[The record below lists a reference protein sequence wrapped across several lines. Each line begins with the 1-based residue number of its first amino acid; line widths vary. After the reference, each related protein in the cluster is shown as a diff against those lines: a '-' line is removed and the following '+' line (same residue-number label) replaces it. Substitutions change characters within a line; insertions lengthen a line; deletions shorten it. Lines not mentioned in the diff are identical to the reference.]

1 MGSLTRSNWLQHRIF
16 GSGAPRCPL
25 DRTSSSAKWGG
36 MRWTAR
42 QEATALMRA
51 GAALLLILMLSA
63 SCSQRGGPEST
74 SSEPTATAEPET
86 PTSPP
91 PISLGGQSS
100 ERTSVSQAGV
110 PLTPVR
116 PSVPIVSPG
125 TGVFVAPPAGSRA
138 ERVTV
143 APGGAISFSFSNAD
157 VREVAREILGNQL
170 HLSYAV
176 DPRAQASITVQTGNP
191 LPREAIL
198 STLESVLAANGL
210 ALVETNGL
218 YRILPLQ
225 DAAKVSA
232 GAPALAKQP
241 GYAIRILP
249 LRFASPSDLK
259 TILDPF
265 VPPGGTLQ
273 AEASRNLLIVT
284 GPASDL
290 DGFEDLVRQFD
301 VDWLAGTSYALYPL
315 HVGMAKDVAN
325 ELEAIF
331 GEGGSAP
338 LAGQIRILPIERL
351 NAILLISPQP
361 AYLAQVKTWLDRLD
375 YGDDQTTPRLFEYR
389 VQNSR
394 AIDLAAVLTQLLS
407 PGAVSAVQAQVAPG
421 KKAADLIASPPSAGS
436 LGGSPGSS
444 TVPGNTPVAAAQA
457 AAATQGAQGL
467 PTYGA
472 TGAIP
477 GAGPQGQGAQAQQQI
492 AEELKPG
499 GGAPSGGTTELPLPP
514 VRIVA
519 DEKNNALVIYARPR
533 DYRMIED
540 MIKRLDVVP
549 LQVLIEATI
558 AEVTLTNDLQYGLQW
573 FFRQGANNFELSNAT
588 GTVANVTPT
597 FPGFNY
603 VLSTGRVQV
612 VLSALA
618 NLTRVDV
625 VSAPELLVLD
635 HQTAALQVG
644 DQVPIVSQSA
654 TNVITS
660 TATIV
665 NSVQYVNTGVVL
677 EVTPR
682 VNTSGLVT
690 LDIDQSVSDANTTT
704 TSDINSPTISQRR
717 VVTSV
722 VVQDGETVALGGLI
736 LDNQT
741 NSRQGIPVLSDI
753 PIVGNLFGT
762 TTKNIGRTELLVLLT
777 PHIVRN
783 SGEARS
789 MTDELRNRMRAVKPL
804 EIRAR

>member
-1 MGSLTRSNWLQHRIF
+1 M
-16 GSGAPRCPL
+16 
-25 DRTSSSAKWGG
+25 
-36 MRWTAR
+36 
-42 QEATALMRA
+42 
-51 GAALLLILMLSA
+51 
-63 SCSQRGGPEST
+63 
-74 SSEPTATAEPET
+74 
-86 PTSPP
+86 
-91 PISLGGQSS
+91 
-100 ERTSVSQAGV
+100 
-110 PLTPVR
+110 
-116 PSVPIVSPG
+116 VSPG
-125 TGVFVAPPAGSRA
+125 TDVFVAPPAGSRA
-138 ERVTV
+138 ARVNV

-198 STLESVLAANGL
+198 PTLENVLSANGL

-225 DAAKVSA
+225 DAAKASA
-232 GAPALAKQP
+232 GAPAIANQP

-249 LRFASPSDLK
+249 LQFASPSELK
-259 TILDPF
+259 GILDPF
-265 VPPGGTLQ
+265 VPAGGTLQ
-273 AEASRNLLIVT
+273 VDSSRNLLIVT

-315 HVGMAKDVAN
+315 QVGTAKDVAN

-331 GEGGSAP
+331 GEGGSGP

-351 NAILLISPQP
+351 NAILVISPHR
-361 AYLAQVKTWLDRLD
+361 AYLAQVKSWIDRLD

-407 PGAVSAVQAQVAPG
+407 SGAVSAVQAQTAPG
-421 KKAADLIASPPSAGS
+421 AKKVELTSPAPPGS
-436 LGGSPGSS
+436 LS
-444 TVPGNTPVAAAQA
+444 
-457 AAATQGAQGL
+457 
-467 PTYGA
+467 GA
-472 TGAIP
+472 TGRTMLPGGAPVATAQATSGAPAAVGLPLYGGAP
-477 GAGPQGQGAQAQQQI
+477 GAGAQGAQAQSQI
-492 AEELKPG
+492 SEELKQ
-499 GGAPSGGTTELPLPP
+499 GGAGATSGGTEELPLPS

-540 MIKRLDVVP
+540 MIRRLDVVP

-558 AEVTLTNDLQYGLQW
+558 AEVTLNNDLQYGLQW
-573 FFRQGANNFELSNAT
+573 FFRQGANNFELSNALT
-588 GTVANVTPT
+588 GVGAKADIVPT

-618 NLTRVDV
+618 NLTHVDV
-625 VSAPELLVLD
+625 VSAPQLLVLD

-644 DQVPIVSQSA
+644 DQVPTVTQQV
-654 TNVITS
+654 TNVVTS
-660 TATIV
+660 TATV
-665 NSVQYVNTGVVL
+665 ANSVQYLNTGVVL

-690 LDIDQSVSDANTTT
+690 LSIDQSVSQATKTT
-704 TSDINSPTISQRR
+704 TSTIDSPTISQRR

-741 NSRQGIPVLSDI
+741 NGRQGIPVLSDI
-753 PIVGNLFGT
+753 PIVGSLFGT
-762 TTKNIGRTELLVLLT
+762 TTKNTGRTELLVLLT
-777 PHIVRN
+777 PRIVRN
-783 SGEARS
+783 AEGARS

-804 EIRAR
+804 EIKAQ

>member
-1 MGSLTRSNWLQHRIF
+1 M
-16 GSGAPRCPL
+16 L
-25 DRTSSSAKWGG
+25 DRTSGPVEWGAAH
-36 MRWTAR
+36 WTAKPKGSAPSR
-42 QEATALMRA
+42 I

-63 SCSQRGGPEST
+63 SCSQSSGPEST
-74 SSEPTATAEPET
+74 SSGPTATSEPQAST
-86 PTSPP
+86 PSSPIAP
-91 PISLGGQSS
+91 DAQSS
-100 ERTSVSQAGV
+100 EGSSNSQAGV
-110 PLTPVR
+110 PMRPVR
-116 PSVPIVSPG
+116 QSVPIVSPG

-138 ERVTV
+138 ERVNV

-176 DPRAQASITVQTGNP
+176 DPRVQASITVQTGSP

-198 STLESVLAANGL
+198 PTLENILAANGL
-210 ALVETNGL
+210 ALLETNGL

-241 GYAIRILP
+241 GYGTRILP
-249 LRFASPSDLK
+249 LRFVSPSDLK
-259 TILDPF
+259 IVLDSF
-265 VPPGGTLQ
+265 VPPGGILQ
-273 AEASRNLLIVT
+273 ADASRNLLIVT

-301 VDWLAGTSYALYPL
+301 VDWLSRTSYALYPL
-315 HVGMAKDVAN
+315 QVGTAKDVAT
-325 ELEAIF
+325 ELDAIF

-338 LAGQIRILPIERL
+338 AAGQIRILPIERL
-351 NAILLISPQP
+351 NAILVISSQR

-407 PGAVSAVQAQVAPG
+407 RGAVSAVQAEVAPG
-421 KKAADLIASPPSAGS
+421 KRAADLMSSAPTGGMP
-436 LGGSPGSS
+436 GGSPGNSMVS
-444 TVPGNTPVAAAQA
+444 GNTPVAAAQA
-457 AAATQGAQGL
+457 ATTQGAQGL
-467 PTYGA
+467 PSYGA

-477 GAGPQGQGAQAQQQI
+477 GAGPQGQGAQTQQQI

-499 GGAPSGGTTELPLPP
+499 GGAPSGGTTELPLPS

-573 FFRQGANNFELSNAT
+573 FFRQGSNNFELSDAI
-588 GTVANVTPT
+588 GSIANVAPT

-603 VLSTGRVQV
+603 VLSTGRVQL

-618 NLTRVDV
+618 NLTHVDV
-625 VSAPELLVLD
+625 VSAPQLLVLD

-690 LDIDQSVSDANTTT
+690 LDIDQSVSEANATT
-704 TSDINSPTISQRR
+704 TSNINSPTITQRR

-722 VVQDGETVALGGLI
+722 IVKDGETVALGGLI

-741 NSRQGIPVLSDI
+741 NGRQGIPVLSDI

-762 TTKNIGRTELLVLLT
+762 TTKNVGRTELLVLLT
-777 PHIVRN
+777 PRIVRN
-783 SGEARS
+783 SGDARS

>member
-1 MGSLTRSNWLQHRIF
+1 MRS
-16 GSGAPRCPL
+16 
-25 DRTSSSAKWGG
+25 
-36 MRWTAR
+36 TAR
-42 QEATALMRA
+42 PEATALTRA

-63 SCSQRGGPEST
+63 SCSQSSGPESA
-74 SSEPTATAEPET
+74 SGGSTATAEPEKLT
-86 PTSPP
+86 PP
-91 PISLGGQSS
+91 PMPLDGQSS
-100 ERTSVSQAGV
+100 ERSPVSQAGV

-138 ERVTV
+138 ARVNV

-170 HLSYAV
+170 HLNYAV
-176 DPRAQASITVQTGNP
+176 DPRAQAAITVQTGNP

-198 STLESVLAANGL
+198 PTLENVLAANGL
-210 ALVETNGL
+210 ALVETDGL

-249 LRFASPSDLK
+249 LRFASPSELK

-265 VPPGGTLQ
+265 VPVGGILQ
-273 AEASRNLLIVT
+273 ADPSRNLLIVT

-331 GEGGSAP
+331 GEGGSGP

-351 NAILLISPQP
+351 NAILLISPQR
-361 AYLAQVKTWLDRLD
+361 AYLAQVKTWIDRLD

-394 AIDLAAVLTQLLS
+394 ALDLAAVLTQLLS
-407 PGAVSAVQAQVAPG
+407 SGAVSAVQAQIAPG
-421 KKAADLIASPPSAGS
+421 KKAADLMSAPTAGL
-436 LGGSPGSS
+436 LGGSPGNSM
-444 TVPGNTPVAAAQA
+444 VPGNTPVAAAQA
-457 AAATQGAQGL
+457 AAAAAQATQGL

-472 TGAIP
+472 AGPAP
-477 GAGPQGQGAQAQQQI
+477 GAGPRGAQAQQQI

-573 FFRQGANNFELSNAT
+573 FFSQGSSKFELSNSVK
-588 GTVANVTPT
+588 GIGVAADIVPA

-603 VLSTGRVQV
+603 VLSTARVKV

-618 NLTRVDV
+618 QLTHVDV
-625 VSAPELLVLD
+625 VSAPQLLVLD

-644 DQVPIVSQSA
+644 DQVPIVSQQQQA
-654 TNVITS
+654 VIVPG
-660 TATIV
+660 APII
-665 NSVQYVNTGVVL
+665 NSVQYLNTGVVL

-690 LDIDQSVSDANTTT
+690 LDIDQSVSEANKTT
-704 TSDINSPTISQRR
+704 TSDINSPTVTQRR

-722 VVQDGETVALGGLI
+722 IVQDGETVALGGLI

-741 NSRQGIPVLSDI
+741 NDRQGIPVLSDI
-753 PIVGNLFGT
+753 PIVGNLFRT
-762 TTKNIGRTELLVLLT
+762 TTKNTKRTELLVLLT
-777 PHIVRN
+777 PRIVRN
-783 SGEARS
+783 TEGARG

>member
-1 MGSLTRSNWLQHRIF
+1 
-16 GSGAPRCPL
+16 
-25 DRTSSSAKWGG
+25 
-36 MRWTAR
+36 MRWTER
-42 QEATALMRA
+42 PNATALTRA
-51 GAALLLILMLSA
+51 AAALLLIVMLSA
-63 SCSQRGGPEST
+63 SCSQPNGPESAGGG
-74 SSEPTATAEPET
+74 PALTAELEKST
-86 PTSPP
+86 PQP
-91 PISLGGQSS
+91 PIPLGGQIS
-100 ERTSVSQAGV
+100 EPASISQAGV

-116 PSVPIVSPG
+116 RSAPIVSPG

-138 ERVTV
+138 ARINV
-143 APGGAISFSFSNAD
+143 APGGAISFSFVNAD

-170 HLSYAV
+170 HLNYAV

-198 STLESVLAANGL
+198 PTLENVLAANGL
-210 ALVETNGL
+210 ALLETNGL

-232 GAPALAKQP
+232 GAPARASQP

-265 VPPGGTLQ
+265 VPPGGILQ
-273 AEASRNLLIVT
+273 SDASRNLLIVT

-301 VDWLAGTSYALYPL
+301 VDWLSGTSYALYPL
-315 HVGMAKDVAN
+315 RVGTAKDVAN

-338 LAGQIRILPIERL
+338 LAGQLRILPIERL
-351 NAILLISPQP
+351 NAILVISPQR
-361 AYLAQVKTWLDRLD
+361 AYLAQVKTWIDRLD

-394 AIDLAAVLTQLLS
+394 ALDLAAVLTQLLS
-407 PGAVSAVQAQVAPG
+407 SGAVSAVQAQTAPG
-421 KKAADLIASPPSAGS
+421 AKPADLVSPPTAGL
-436 LGGSPGSS
+436 LGGTPGNSV
-444 TVPGNTPVAAAQA
+444 VPGNTPLAAAQA
-457 AAATQGAQGL
+457 AAVSQGAQGL

-472 TGAIP
+472 P
-477 GAGPQGQGAQAQQQI
+477 GAMPGIGPPGPRAQQQI
-492 AEELKPG
+492 SEALKPG
-499 GGAPSGGTTELPLPP
+499 GGAPAGGPSDLPLPP

-540 MIKRLDVVP
+540 MIKRLDIVP

-573 FFRQGANNFELSNAT
+573 FFNQGSNKFELSNAIRGIAT
-588 GTVANVTPT
+588 AADILPA

-603 VLSTGRVQV
+603 VLGGNRATV

-618 NLTRVDV
+618 QLTRVDV
-625 VSAPELLVLD
+625 VSAPQLLVLD

-665 NSVQYVNTGVVL
+665 NSVQYLNTGVVL

-690 LDIDQSVSDANTTT
+690 LDIDQSVSNATKT
-704 TSDINSPTISQRR
+704 TSSGIDSPTISQRR

-722 VVQDGETVALGGLI
+722 IVQDGETVALGGLI

-741 NSRQGIPVLSDI
+741 NDRQGVPVLSDI
-753 PIVGNLFGT
+753 PIVGNLFRT
-762 TTKNIGRTELLVLLT
+762 TTKNTGRTELLVLLT
-777 PHIVRN
+777 PRIVRN
-783 SGEARS
+783 TEGARS
-789 MTDELRNRMRAVKPL
+789 MTEELRNRMRAVKPL
-804 EIRAR
+804 AIKSQ